1 MTADR
6 PALEL
11 LDDSERSRVLRQLLD
26 ARPELQTEAERLA
39 LGVLTKADRD
49 TVAAQVQA
57 ALESVSTADVAAISG
72 KQRGGYV
79 DHFEASGILLEEA
92 VEPFLQRFRA
102 LADSG
107 HQDLAAEVGLGILRG
122 LEIAEGDDECA
133 IFFDEQFA
141 EMHAE
146 YVADEIESA
155 GLSLDDA

>member
-1 MTADR
+1 MTADQ

-11 LDDSERSRVLRQLLD
+11 LDDSERSRVLRQLLE
-26 ARPELQTEAERLA
+26 AHPELRTEAERLA
-39 LGVLTKADRD
+39 LGVLTEADRD
-49 TVAAQVQA
+49 TVAAQVRA

-72 KQRGGYV
+72 KQRGGHV

-107 HQDLAAEVGLGILRG
+107 HQDLAADVGSGMQRG
-122 LEIAEGDDECA
+122 LETAEGDDECA

-141 EMHAE
+141 ETYAE
-146 YVADEIESA
+146 YVADKMESA
-155 GLSLDDA
+155 GLLLDDA